1 MLIYICFFYYV
12 HSRGRC
18 YAHKFQVQRTRMLPT
33 VETSDIE
40 LVNALVGRDTRSF
53 ATFYNRY
60 CKLIRHCIS
69 SRTDMDA
76 DDLLQIFFAKL
87 HEKGYR
93 QLDGWDRK
101 SRLSGYLAF
110 LVRNFVIDQWRK
122 SPNAKYK
129 FEELK
134 DLDLEE
140 ANTAPGTM
148 PDAAY
153 ESLQLRRRG
162 ITAWSKLPTP
172 RDRHLI
178 CNHYHR
184 ETPPHLAAL
193 SVGLTDGAFRTALS
207 RANHRY
213 LELLRKTAP
222 EYF

>member
-1 MLIYICFFYYV
+1 
-12 HSRGRC
+12 
-18 YAHKFQVQRTRMLPT
+18 MLPT
-33 VETSDIE
+33 AETSDVE
-40 LVNALVGRDTRSF
+40 LVNALARGDTRLF
-53 ATFYNRY
+53 ATFYDRY
-60 CKLIRHCIS
+60 SKLIRHCII
-69 SRTDMDA
+69 SRTRMDV
-76 DDLLQIFFAKL
+76 DDLLQNFFARL

-101 SRLSGYLAF
+101 SRLSGYLS
-110 LVRNFVIDQWRK
+110 VIVKNFVIDEWRV

-140 ANTAPGTM
+140 AHTAPGTM

-162 ITAWSKLPTP
+162 IMAWSKLPTP
-172 RDRHLI
+172 RDRCLI

-184 ETPPHLAAL
+184 ETPPQLAATT
-193 SVGLTDGAFRTALS
+193 VGLTDGAFRTALS
-207 RANHRY
+207 RANERY
-213 LELLRKTAP
+213 LGLLQKTAP